1 MLNFFKV
8 ICENGDHWV
17 TSMNCE
23 IQEAR
28 KYFVN
33 TYKVYENFNTGEETK
48 TKIIY
53 VIDLLERKDLLYC
66 LRCEGKALGI
76 GIDELDLF
84 IELED
89 INRSKLDQ
97 WEINKKDILEKWE
110 EYVRLILGY
119 NPSNR

>member
-1 MLNFFKV
+1 MLNSFKV
-8 ICENGDHWV
+8 ICENGDNWIA
-17 TSMNCE
+17 SMNCD

-33 TYKVYENFNTGEETK
+33 TYKVYENFDSGKETK

-53 VIDLLERKDLLYC
+53 VIDLTVRKDLLYC
-66 LRCEGKALGI
+66 LNCEGEALGI

-84 IELED
+84 MELED
-89 INRSKLDQ
+89 MNRSKLEQ
-97 WEINKKDILEKWE
+97 WEVNKKDILEKWG

-119 NPSNR
+119 NPSNG